1 MHSAAPRQER
11 HCALTNHFTHMQYCN
26 ATISI
31 CTPVQCLSIIW
42 MYLLLLVQRLYIHC
56 LKPFKYFYFKSTRT
70 IWNQG
75 ETHDR
80 VTTHCCYFEID
91 LRICLIIKPN
101 VNQMQSSSIANQQ
114 LELWEA
120 VRLSPSCGV
129 RGQRGLH
136 ANFSR
141 CFGSFD
147 ILFIM

>member
-1 MHSAAPRQER
+1 
-11 HCALTNHFTHMQYCN
+11 MQYCN

-31 CTPVQCLSIIW
+31 YSRVQCLSIIW
-42 MYLLLLVQRLYIHC
+42 MYLLWYGVYIFIVWNLLNTFTLSQPELY
-56 LKPFKYFYFKSTRT
+56 RT
-70 IWNQG
+70 K
-75 ETHDR
+75 EKH
-80 VTTHCCYFEID
+80 THCCHFEID
-91 LRICLIIKPN
+91 SRICLIIKPI

-129 RGQRGLH
+129 RDQHGLH

-147 ILFIM
+147 VLVIMQLHFLNLPNKIKAVSWTRLEV